1 MISGESR
8 GSLYLDLSIRG
19 IIEGRPEFSRGS
31 ASGHQLVG
39 QGCPFLV
46 LCVGLFQST

>member
-39 QGCPFLV
+39 QDFPLV
-46 LCVGLFQST
+46 VLSIGLFQST